1 MVSKKKLEKREIK
14 YNINYIIRNEII
26 NRKYLLIIYL

>member
-1 MVSKKKLEKREIK
+1 MLSNKKLEKREIK
-14 YNINYIIRNEII
+14 YNINHIIRNEII